1 MKRLIVA
8 LTAAT
13 FALSSGYAVSGEP
26 MNAPA
31 DPSRTEST
39 KDYVKDKTQKA
50 KKKTKR
56 AAKKTKAKVKSAV
69 DNRKTTD
76 PASVSESKPAEVP
89 KK

>member
-50 KKKTKR
+50 Q
-56 AAKKTKAKVKSAV
+56 KKTKAKVKSAV

>member
-13 FALSSGYAVSGEP
+13 FTLSSGVALSGEP
-26 MNAPA
+26 MNAPT
-31 DPSRTEST
+31 DTTRTEST
-39 KDYVKDKTQKA
+39 KDYAKDKTQRA
-50 KKKTKR
+50 K
-56 AAKKTKAKVKSAV
+56 KKTKAKVKSAV

-76 PASVSESKPAEVP
+76 PASVSESKPAEAP